1 MTVFQPK
8 WRDWTPG
15 PPAHPPQKDNSGTFG
30 TEAHRRPQ
38 PPTRGLNKQTNKQ
51 QQTNVSSDYSPKGVP
66 ADIGTHTRRSQTDR
80 SAKNKGLSVG
90 DDAAQRSLPA
100 PAWDPETATLI
111 KWFLTTPPPAEP
123 FEIHQGVTV
132 LRPEGFWEYLKS
144 DIAAGP
150 GKARAY
156 TGAFQK
162 DLRRLAELFGG
173 PAMVGGDDGGQ
184 RRR

>member
-1 MTVFQPK
+1 MTMFQPK

-15 PPAHPPQKDNSGTFG
+15 PPAQAPQEDNTGTFG
-30 TEAHRRPQ
+30 TEAPSTYT
-38 PPTRGLNKQTNKQ
+38 PTRGLNKQTNKQ
-51 QQTNVSSDYSPKGVP
+51 QQANVLPNYSPKGIPVD
-66 ADIGTHTRRSQTDR
+66 AGTHTHRSLTDR

-90 DDAAQRSLPA
+90 DDAAQRHFSS

-111 KWFLTTPPPAEP
+111 EWFLATRPPAEP
-123 FEIHQGVTV
+123 FELHPGVTV
-132 LRPEGFWEYLKS
+132 VRPVHFWEYLRG

-173 PAMVGGDDGGQ
+173 PATVG
-184 RRR
+184 RR